1 MLNSVLLTTPCCC
14 SCLSNLTMR
23 KTIGSR
29 LFIYMAGSALVGL
42 GSMSFFFYRTLEK
55 QATAEIQGSLSTEV
69 KSIEGELKQ
78 VQQSISDMSAI
89 VSVLQDQKQ
98 DDPERYKQIAF
109 SFFKTKSPL
118 ITGIG
123 FGQTPYKLVSDRQW
137 YWPYFLVD
145 QKVPGLI
152 GTNLPEPN
160 QAIRYADVTSDQYD
174 NKPYYLDVLN
184 AKGNIWLEP
193 YEWYGL
199 TLTTH
204 TGPML
209 NAKKEVIGIAGIDMS
224 ITALSQRIQA
234 PKNWGDGY
242 FSILS
247 EKGNLLVYPPDEKKA
262 KALATYKDIPHL
274 KELWE
279 TIHDETQNQSDSSS
293 KLHGMIRSEDK
304 YWAYE
309 QVQGSNW
316 IMLAA
321 VPKSVVI
328 GPVMLITL
336 GGALGAGAILA
347 IATSIFVRQLNQR
360 LEPIL
365 KECNSLAKN
374 DAQRFQRLQSPDSTG
389 SIQQIEIPE
398 QTQSKRSHQSKKED
412 ELDVLAR
419 SFHRMASQLKE
430 SFEDLEAK
438 VEQRTIELKHAK
450 EQADGANKAKSDF
463 LANMSH
469 ELRTPLNG
477 ILGYTQIL
485 DRSAKL
491 GPKERKGVGII
502 DQCATHLLTLI
513 NDILDLSKIEAQ
525 KLELQPQSINLST
538 FLQGVVEICRIR
550 ADQKGIFFECDIDR
564 DLPETIYAD
573 EKCLRQ
579 VLINLLSNAIKF
591 TDRGGV
597 KFRAK
602 LCGIQTPNP
611 QPAYA
616 LPQRSYQL
624 VFEVEDTGI
633 GIQAEDLK
641 KIFLPFEQVGQIY
654 RKSEGTGL
662 GLAITQNIINLM
674 DGQLTVQ
681 SQPEQ
686 GSVFRF
692 EVTLP
697 EPHQPVYNQH
707 QQKQNIIGY
716 EGQILT
722 ILVIDDKVDNRSVLV
737 NLLSPLGFNLVEA
750 HDGQHGLEM
759 IQAQSPDLVISDL
772 SMPRMNGLNMI
783 AQLKQQQSKI
793 PVIISSAKVFETDRA
808 SCMEVGA
815 AGFLPKPIVVD
826 HLFTMLQSLLNLTW
840 QYEGTATPTPLAN
853 PETETLVLPDVM
865 RIKELYALAQQG
877 RLKALAHGLAELE
890 TSHPKL
896 KPFTQQFDPLLDA
909 FQVDACVAL
918 LESSLTMVP
927 VA

>member
-1 MLNSVLLTTPCCC
+1 
-14 SCLSNLTMR
+14 
-23 KTIGSR
+23 
-29 LFIYMAGSALVGL
+29 MAGSALVGL
-42 GSMSFFFYRTLEK
+42 GSMSFFFYRALER
-55 QATAEIQGSLSTEV
+55 QATAEIQGNLSTEV
-69 KSIEGELKQ
+69 RSIEGELKQ
-78 VQQSISDMSAI
+78 VQQSMSDMSAV
-89 VSVLQDQKQ
+89 VSVINGQGQNGSEQ
-98 DDPERYKQIAF
+98 YKQLAF

-152 GTNLPEPN
+152 GTNLPAPN

-174 NKPYYLDVLN
+174 NKPYYLDVLK
-184 AKGNIWLEP
+184 AKENIWLEP

-224 ITALSQRIQA
+224 ITALSQRIQT

-279 TIHDETQNQSDSSS
+279 TIHNKPQNQSDSSS
-293 KLHGMIRSEDK
+293 KLRGIIRSDDK

-309 QVQGSNW
+309 KVQGSNW

-328 GPVMLITL
+328 GPVIIITL
-336 GGALGAGAILA
+336 GGALGAGAVLA
-347 IATSIFVRQLNQR
+347 IVTAIFVRQLNQR
-360 LEPIL
+360 LQPIL
-365 KECNSLAKN
+365 EECNSLAKS
-374 DAQRFQRLQSPDSTG
+374 DAQRFSRLQSQDPTG
-389 SIQQIEIPE
+389 SIQQIEIPD
-398 QTQSKRSHQSKKED
+398 QTQRSRSRSSEKED

-438 VEQRTIELKHAK
+438 VERRTVELKQAK

-491 GPKERKGVGII
+491 GPKEKKGVGII

-525 KLELQPQSINLST
+525 KLELQPQSINLSS

-550 ADQKGIFFECDIDR
+550 ADQKGIFFECEIDR
-564 DLPETIYAD
+564 DLPETLYAD

-579 VLINLLSNAIKF
+579 VLINLISNAIKF

-602 LCGIQTPNP
+602 LRGIQTHGTP
-611 QPAYA
+611 QTHP
-616 LPQRSYQL
+616 LPERSYQL
-624 VFEVEDTGI
+624 AFEIEDTGI
-633 GIQAEDLK
+633 GIAEEDLK
-641 KIFLPFEQVGQIY
+641 KIFLPFEQVGQIQK
-654 RKSEGTGL
+654 KSEGTGL
-662 GLAITQNIINLM
+662 GLAITQNIIHLM

-681 SQPEQ
+681 SQIDQ
-686 GSVFRF
+686 GSLFRF

-697 EPHQPVYNQH
+697 EPKPTISA
-707 QQKQNIIGY
+707 QQQRKQTIIGY
-716 EGQILT
+716 EGNCRK
-722 ILVIDDKVDNRSVLV
+722 ILVVDDKVDNRSVIV
-737 NLLSPLGFNLVEA
+737 SLLSPLGFILLEA

-759 IQAQSPDLVISDL
+759 IQAESPDLVISDL
-772 SMPRMNGLNMI
+772 SMPRLSGLKMLERL
-783 AQLKQQQSKI
+783 QQQQSSI
-793 PVIISSAKVFETDRA
+793 PVIISSAKAFEADRA
-808 SCMEVGA
+808 SCMAAGA
-815 AGFLPKPIVVD
+815 AAFLPKPIVMAD
-826 HLFTMLQSLLNLTW
+826 LFTMLQSLLQLTW
-840 QYEGTATPTPLAN
+840 QYETRSEPSAAPFLQA
-853 PETETLVLPDVM
+853 EIVLPEAIVL
-865 RIKELYALAQQG
+865 KELYVVAQQG
-877 RLKALAHGLAELE
+877 RLKALAHALE
-890 TSHPKL
+890 QMEASHPIL
-896 KPFTQQFDPLLDA
+896 NPFAQQFYPLLDA
-909 FQVDACVAL
+909 FQVEACVAL
-918 LESSLTMVP
+918 LEKALDRTP

>member
-1 MLNSVLLTTPCCC
+1 MLTSVFLTIPCC

-78 VQQSISDMSAI
+78 VQQSMSDMSAV
-89 VSVLQDQKQ
+89 VSAIHDQGQDN
-98 DDPERYKQIAF
+98 PETYKQLAF
-109 SFFKTKSPL
+109 KFFQTRSPL

-184 AKGNIWLEP
+184 VKENIWLEP

-199 TLTTH
+199 TMTTH

-209 NAKKEVIGIAGIDMS
+209 NAKQEVIGIAGIDMS
-224 ITALSQRIQA
+224 ITAVSQRIQT

-279 TIHDETQNQSDSSS
+279 IIHNKAQNQSESSQ
-293 KLHGMIRSEDK
+293 KLRGIIRSEDK

-328 GPVMLITL
+328 VPVMMITL

-365 KECNSLAKN
+365 EECNNLAKN
-374 DAQRFQRLQSPDSTG
+374 DAQRFQRLQGPDSTG
-389 SIQQIEIPE
+389 SIQKIEIPE
-398 QTQSKRSHQSKKED
+398 QTQSRRSSRPSQKED
-412 ELDVLAR
+412 ELDILTK
-419 SFHRMASQLKE
+419 SFQSMASQLKE

-438 VEQRTIELKHAK
+438 VERRTIELKQAK
-450 EQADGANKAKSDF
+450 EQADRANKAKSDF

-485 DRSAKL
+485 DRSTKL
-491 GPKERKGVGII
+491 GPKEKKGVGII

-525 KLELQPQSINLST
+525 KLELQPQSIKLGI

-550 ADQKGIFFECDIDR
+550 ADQKGIFFECEIDR
-564 DLPETIYAD
+564 DLPEAIYAD

-579 VLINLLSNAIKF
+579 VLINLISNAIKF

-602 LCGIQTPNP
+602 LCGMQTHDTQQTHP
-611 QPAYA
+611 
-616 LPQRSYQL
+616 LPDRSYQIA
-624 VFEVEDTGI
+624 FDIEDTGI
-633 GIQAEDLK
+633 GIAEEDLK
-641 KIFLPFEQVGQIY
+641 KIFLPFEQVGQIQK
-654 RKSEGTGL
+654 KSEGTGL
-662 GLAITQNIINLM
+662 GLTITQNIIHLM

-681 SQPEQ
+681 SQIGQ
-686 GSVFRF
+686 GSLFRF
-692 EVTLP
+692 EVTLS
-697 EPHQPVYNQH
+697 EPTPTISA
-707 QQKQNIIGY
+707 QQQRKQNIIGY
-716 EGQILT
+716 EGNPRR
-722 ILVIDDKVDNRSVLV
+722 ILVVDDKVDNRSVIV
-737 NLLSPLGFNLVEA
+737 SLLSPLGFILSEA

-772 SMPRMNGLNMI
+772 SMPRLSGLKMLERL
-783 AQLKQQQSKI
+783 QQQQSPI
-793 PVIISSAKVFETDRA
+793 PVIISSAKVFESDRA
-808 SCMEVGA
+808 TCMAAGA
-815 AGFLPKPIVVD
+815 AAFLPKPIVID
-826 HLFTMLQSLLNLTW
+826 DLFTMLQSLLQLTW
-840 QYEGTATPTPLAN
+840 QYETKSEPSAAPFLQPEIVFPEVTAL
-853 PETETLVLPDVM
+853 
-865 RIKELYALAQQG
+865 KELYAVAQQG
-877 RLKALAHGLAELE
+877 RLKALAQALAQIEA
-890 TSHPKL
+890 SHPKF
-896 KPFTQQFDPLLDA
+896 KPFAQQFHPLLDS
-909 FQVDACVAL
+909 FQVEACVTL
-918 LESSLTMVP
+918 LEKALQREP

>member
-1 MLNSVLLTTPCCC
+1 
-14 SCLSNLTMR
+14 
-23 KTIGSR
+23 
-29 LFIYMAGSALVGL
+29 MAGSALVGL

-55 QATAEIQGSLSTEV
+55 QATAEIQGNLSTEV
-69 KSIEGELKQ
+69 RSIEGELKQ
-78 VQQSISDMSAI
+78 VQQSMSDMSAV
-89 VSVLQDQKQ
+89 VSVINGQGQ
-98 DDPERYKQIAF
+98 DDPERYKQIAL
-109 SFFKTKSPL
+109 SFFKTKSQL

-123 FGQTPYKLVSDRQW
+123 FGQTPYKLVRDRQW

-152 GTNLPEPN
+152 GTNLPAPD

-184 AKGNIWLEP
+184 AKENIWLEP

-204 TGPML
+204 TGPMR
-209 NAKKEVIGIAGIDMS
+209 NAKQEVIGIAGIDMS
-224 ITALSQRIQA
+224 ITALSQRIQT

-279 TIHDETQNQSDSSS
+279 TIHRDPQSQSNAST
-293 KLHGMIRSEDK
+293 KLRGIIRLGDK

-328 GPVMLITL
+328 GPVMMITL
-336 GGALGAGAILA
+336 GGALGAGAVLA
-347 IATSIFVRQLNQR
+347 IVTSIFVRQLNQR

-365 KECNSLAKN
+365 EECNSIAKN
-374 DAQRFQRLQSPDSTG
+374 DAQRFQRLQGSDPTG
-389 SIQQIEIPE
+389 SIQQIEIPD
-398 QTQSKRSHQSKKED
+398 QTQSRRSNPKNKKED
-412 ELDVLAR
+412 ELDILAR

-438 VEQRTIELKHAK
+438 VERRTLELKHAK

-525 KLELQPQSINLST
+525 KLELQPQSINLGT

-550 ADQKGIFFECDIDR
+550 ADQKGIFFECEIDR
-564 DLPETIYAD
+564 DLPETIYTD

-579 VLINLLSNAIKF
+579 VLINLMSNAIKF

-602 LCGIQTPNP
+602 LCGVQTPNTEP
-611 QPAYA
+611 TYA

-624 VFEVEDTGI
+624 AFEIEDTGI
-633 GIQAEDLK
+633 GISAEDLK
-641 KIFLPFEQVGQIY
+641 KIFLPFEQVGQIH

-662 GLAITQNIINLM
+662 GLAITKNIIDLM

-686 GSVFRF
+686 GSVFRL

-697 EPHQPVYNQH
+697 EPHQPVYAK
-707 QQKQNIIGY
+707 QQRQNIIGY
-716 EGQILT
+716 EGKALT
-722 ILVIDDKVDNRSVLV
+722 ILVVDDKVDNRSVLV
-737 NLLSPLGFNLVEA
+737 SLLSPLGFNLVEA
-750 HDGQHGLEM
+750 QDGQHALEM
-759 IQAQSPDLVISDL
+759 IQAESPDLVISDL
-772 SMPRMNGLNMI
+772 SMPRMNGLNML
-783 AQLKQQQSKI
+783 AQLKQQGSVI
-793 PVIISSAKVFETDRA
+793 PVIISSAKVFEADRA

-815 AGFLPKPIVVD
+815 ADFLPKPIVVD
-826 HLFTMLQSLLNLTW
+826 HLLAMLQSLLNLAW
-840 QYEGTATPTPLAN
+840 QYEGTDQDRLAS
-853 PETETLVLPDVM
+853 TEAREIILPDVM
-865 RIKELYALAQQG
+865 VLKELYAFAQQG
-877 RLKALAHGLAELE
+877 RLKALAHGLEQLE
-890 TSHPKL
+890 ASHPKL
-896 KPFTQQFDPLLDA
+896 KPFAQQFDPLLDA
-909 FQVDACVAL
+909 FQVEACVAL
-918 LESSLTMVP
+918 LESSLSMVP

>member
-1 MLNSVLLTTPCCC
+1 MLNSVLLAISCC
-14 SCLSNLTMR
+14 SRLSNLTMR
-23 KTIGSR
+23 KTIGSK

-55 QATAEIQGSLSTEV
+55 QATAEIQGNLSTEV
-69 KSIEGELKQ
+69 RSIEGELKQ

-89 VSVLQDQKQ
+89 VSVIHDQKQ

-160 QAIRYADVTSDQYD
+160 QGIRYADVTSDQYD

-184 AKGNIWLEP
+184 AKENIWLEP

-204 TGPML
+204 TGPMF

-279 TIHDETQNQSDSSS
+279 TIHNKAQNQSESSL
-293 KLHGMIRSEDK
+293 KLRGIIRSEDK

-365 KECNSLAKN
+365 EECNNLAKN
-374 DAQRFQRLQSPDSTG
+374 DARRFQRLQGTNSTG

-398 QTQSKRSHQSKKED
+398 QTPSRGSSHHRKKED
-412 ELDVLAR
+412 ELDVLTE
-419 SFHRMASQLKE
+419 SFHSMASQLKE

-438 VEQRTIELKHAK
+438 VERRTIELKHAK

-485 DRSAKL
+485 ERSSQL
-491 GPKERKGVGII
+491 GPKEKKGVGII

-525 KLELQPQSINLST
+525 KLELQPQSIKLGI

-550 ADQKGIFFECDIDR
+550 ADQKGIFFECEIDR
-564 DLPETIYAD
+564 DLPEAIYAD

-579 VLINLLSNAIKF
+579 VLINLISNAIKF

-602 LCGIQTPNP
+602 LCGMQTHGTQQTHP
-611 QPAYA
+611 
-616 LPQRSYQL
+616 LPGRSYQIA
-624 VFEVEDTGI
+624 FEIEDTGI
-633 GIQAEDLK
+633 GIAEEDLK
-641 KIFLPFEQVGQIY
+641 KIFLPFEQVGQIQK
-654 RKSEGTGL
+654 KSEGTGL
-662 GLAITQNIINLM
+662 GLTITQNIIHLM

-681 SQPEQ
+681 SQIDQ
-686 GSVFRF
+686 GSLFRL

-697 EPHQPVYNQH
+697 EPKLTISA
-707 QQKQNIIGY
+707 QQQRKQNIIGY
-716 EGQILT
+716 EGNPRR
-722 ILVIDDKVDNRSVLV
+722 ILVVDDKVDNRSVIIS
-737 NLLSPLGFNLVEA
+737 LLSPLGFILSEA

-759 IQAQSPDLVISDL
+759 IQAELPDLVISDL
-772 SMPRMNGLNMI
+772 SMPRLSGLKM
-783 AQLKQQQSKI
+783 LERLQQGQSQI
-793 PVIISSAKVFETDRA
+793 PVIISSAKVFEADRA
-808 SCMEVGA
+808 SCMAVGA
-815 AGFLPKPIVVD
+815 AAFLPKPIVIED
-826 HLFTMLQSLLNLTW
+826 LFTMLQGLLQLTW
-840 QYEGTATPTPLAN
+840 HYETKSELPAAPSPQATIIL
-853 PETETLVLPDVM
+853 PEVTVL
-865 RIKELYALAQQG
+865 KELYAVAQQG
-877 RLKALAHGLAELE
+877 RLKALAHTLE
-890 TSHPKL
+890 QLEASHPSL
-896 KPFTQQFDPLLDA
+896 SSFAQQFYPLLDA
-909 FQVDACVAL
+909 FQVEACVAM
-918 LESSLTMVP
+918 LEKALEREP